1 MKESELV
8 TYKNLRIGQ
17 EITGTAGDGC
27 SRGFRAYVKSINPA
41 FVTVELWRKGGEE
54 ERINSSLMFEVEMPK
69 EEFQEKYHEKARE
82 VLTGIQN
89 RLHGD
94 EIGYHEMWNAWLYGT
109 PYEIAKE
116 CVKNNMRVIGHSFD
130 ITPKHAMFSGDLLD
144 VGVCAE
150 YEDGER
156 FWCHFRS
163 QDIKEMVEEYKGLIQ
178 KQKDGE
184 MDNG

>member
-1 MKESELV
+1 MKESKLV

-17 EITGTAGDGC
+17 EITGTRGDGC
-27 SRGFRAYVKSINPA
+27 SRGFIAYVKSINPA

-54 ERINSSLMFEVEMPK
+54 EKINSSLMFEVEMPK

-109 PYEIAKE
+109 PYEIANE
-116 CVKNNMRVIGHSFD
+116 CVKRNMRVIGHSFD
-130 ITPKHAMFSGDLLD
+130 ISPKYAMFSGDLLD

-150 YEDGER
+150 YDDGER

-163 QDIKEMVEEYKGLIQ
+163 QDIKEMVEEYKDLIQ
-178 KQKDGE
+178 ETEGE
-184 MDNG
+184 KV